1 MNYSLALVAIGAV
14 PILAFAQQPLADLSG
29 TIRDTRGPVAGANV
43 FVLGTLDGTLTD
55 GTGAFRFQTPRQHQY
70 LVAVR
75 HEGHRDIRQM
85 IPDSSR
91 SGIVVM
97 LDRTEAQRMGA
108 VMVEAGRFVAADEPG
123 ATLSPIEIVSIP
135 GTAGD
140 INRAIQTLPGTQQ
153 VDEGT
158 GLFVRGGDFTETR
171 VFLNEAL
178 LLNPAQLQRPA
189 GTFVGTFDPFLMDA
203 VYFTSGGFGA
213 RYGDALSAIVALR
226 TQARPAS
233 RTITLSTGLAAFG
246 ANVAVPGPAGTGLR
260 MVANR
265 NDLTP
270 VLRVNGSR
278 RQFSDPPHGIDLT
291 ASGFWEYSATGR
303 ISLFSTQQDGSLEA
317 LNEIPSVTDTFAV
330 KRRDQAFVA
339 TWHDLFGKL
348 APTVAISS
356 SMIRSHEAFGSFVLS
371 TPRRLAQLSAFADYA
386 IDERLTLRG
395 GAETNRTTTGVTGSV
410 PASGDDQAPGA
421 QVRLFDL
428 ERRST
433 RDGAF
438 LEFDLRPDPTKRLVV
453 GGRTDHSSSGEG
465 STFDPRVSA
474 AWRATRATTFTAAW
488 GIYHQT
494 ADPLL
499 GVLRQGGEIALPS
512 MRAVQSVVG
521 VQLGDSGASIRVEL
535 YDKRYSD
542 LVLQT
547 RDFTTATGGTG
558 RAHGVDVIARFPA
571 YLGVATRIVY
581 SGVESRRT
589 DAASGRQAPAQFD
602 VPHTATFVV
611 SRAFAGQVTLGGAL
625 RYASGRPFT
634 PVVNA
639 ARAPDG
645 TWTPQYGAPGSL
657 RLPAYA
663 RVDLSASVFRVMQ
676 GGTQVVGYL
685 ALTNVLDRPNVYQ
698 WRYSPDYTTRYEV
711 ASIFN
716 RSLYF
721 GGVLTFT
728 GR

>member
-1 MNYSLALVAIGAV
+1 MLAL
-14 PILAFAQQPLADLSG
+14 AQQPLVELRG
-29 TIRDTRGPVAGANV
+29 TVRDARGPVAGANV
-43 FVLGTLDGTLTD
+43 FVLGTLDGALTD
-55 GTGAFRFQTPRQHQY
+55 VAGAFRFQTTARDQY
-70 LVAVR
+70 LLAVR
-75 HEGHRDIRQM
+75 HDGHRDIRQM
-85 IPDSSR
+85 IPDSAR
-91 SGIVVM
+91 SGILVM
-97 LDRTEAQRMGA
+97 LDRREGQRMSA

-123 ATLSPIEIVSIP
+123 ATLSPIEIVTIP

-140 INRAIQTLPGTQQ
+140 INRAIQTLPGAQQ

-178 LLNPAQLQRPA
+178 LLNPAQLQSPA

-213 RYGDALSAIVALR
+213 RYGDALSAVVALR

-246 ANVAVPGPAGTGLR
+246 ANVALPGPRGTGLR

-278 RQFSDPPHGIDLT
+278 RQFSDPPRGIDLT
-291 ASGFWEYSATGR
+291 ASAFWDYSPTGR
-303 ISLFSTQQDGSLEA
+303 ITVFSTQQSGSLEA

-330 KRRDQAFVA
+330 KRKDGAVVA
-339 TWHDLFGKL
+339 TWHDLFGKF

-356 SMIRSHEAFGSFVLS
+356 SLIESDETFGSFVLS

-386 IDERLTLRG
+386 IDDRLTLRG
-395 GAETNRTTTGVTGSV
+395 GAESNRTTMGVTGTI
-410 PASGDDQAPGA
+410 PASGDDQAPGS

-428 ERRST
+428 DRRAT
-433 RDGAF
+433 RDAAF
-438 LEFDLRPDPTKRLVV
+438 VEMDMRPDPTKRLVLGV
-453 GGRTDHSSSGEG
+453 RTDHSSGG
-465 STFDPRVSA
+465 GGTTFDPRVSA
-474 AWRATRATTFTAAW
+474 AWRATPGATFTAAW

-499 GVLRQGGEIALPS
+499 GVLREGGETPLPS
-512 MRAVQSVVG
+512 MRAAQSIVG

-535 YDKRYSD
+535 YEKRYSD

-547 RDFTTATGGTG
+547 RDFTTVTGGTG
-558 RAHGVDVIARFPA
+558 RANGVDVIARFPA
-571 YLGVATRIVY
+571 YLGVSTRVIY

-589 DAASGRQAPAQFD
+589 DASSGIQAPAPFD
-602 VPHTATFVV
+602 VPHTATVV
-611 SRAFAGQVTLGGAL
+611 MSRTFPAQITAGAAL

-634 PVVNA
+634 PVVSA
-639 ARAPDG
+639 TRSPDG
-645 TWTPQYGAPGSL
+645 TRTPQYGAPGSL

-676 GGTQVVGYL
+676 GGTQVVGYV